1 MTTKNLIDANEQ
13 DGLYALEEDGR
24 VWLLTGPE
32 MDQESEDWSITLDEA
47 TDGLWALRSLGRHHR
62 SGGLGNRRG
71 KAIWNS
77 SIAAWMYHKGRHAVD
92 NMIVGDRLELDFFS
106 ITKLY

>member
-1 MTTKNLIDANEQ
+1 MTTKTLIDANEQ

-32 MDQESEDWSITLDEA
+32 MDQESEDWSITLDDT
-47 TDGLWALRSLGRHHR
+47 TDGLWALRSLDRVTLGMHR
-62 SGGLGNRRG
+62 E
-71 KAIWNS
+71 AIWNP
-77 SIAAWMYHKGRHAVD
+77 SIASWMYHKGRHAVD

>member
-1 MTTKNLIDANEQ
+1 MTTKTLIDANEQ

-32 MDQESEDWSITLDEA
+32 MDQESEDWSITLDET
-47 TDGLWALRSLGRHHR
+47 TDGLWALQSFDK
-62 SGGLGNRRG
+62 SAGLRNRRDE
-71 KAIWNS
+71 AIWNS
-77 SIAAWMYHKGRHAVD
+77 SIASWMYHKGRHAVD
-92 NMIVGDRLELDFFS
+92 NMIVGDRLELDFLS